1 MPKTPSKPK
10 VPARIVTSPRPQEAA
25 LDSARDAELQ
35 ALKKRRGFASTFLT
49 RGANLGPASTEKARA
64 LGA

>member
-1 MPKTPSKPK
+1 MPKTPSAPK
-10 VPARIVTSPRPQEAA
+10 LPPRTFTGPRPQEAA

-49 RGANLGPASTEKARA
+49 RGVNLGPATTEKARA